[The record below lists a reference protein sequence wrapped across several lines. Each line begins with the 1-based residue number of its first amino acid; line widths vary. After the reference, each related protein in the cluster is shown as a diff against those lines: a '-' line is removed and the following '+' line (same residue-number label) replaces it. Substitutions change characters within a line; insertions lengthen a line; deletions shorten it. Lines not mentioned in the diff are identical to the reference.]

1 MKCAIYEKGKKGQI
15 VVLDGVSFGEDSK
28 DPLAKC
34 LQPSFFLITETK
46 YISDISRDKKYLVYI
61 LKDTYG
67 GELTVS
73 AEDGGW
79 WLVDINEW
87 TKEQKHKHESL
98 IESKEKKIEKL
109 QNKIEVLIE
118 VLSQHEVKF
127 ITEKQAKEIGL
138 QE

>member
-1 MKCAIYEKGKKGQI
+1 MKGAIYEKGKKGQI

-28 DPLAKC
+28 DPLAKY

-46 YISDISRDKKYLVYI
+46 YISDVSRDKKYLTYI

-67 GELTVS
+67 NELTVS
-73 AEDGGW
+73 AEEGW

-87 TKEQKHKHESL
+87 AKEQRHTHESL
-98 IESKEKKIEKL
+98 IKSKEKEIEKL
-109 QNKIEVLIE
+109 QHQIEILIE
-118 VLSQHEVKF
+118 VLNQHEVKF

>member
-1 MKCAIYEKGKKGQI
+1 MKGAIYEKGKKGQI

-28 DPLAKC
+28 DPLAKY

-46 YISDISRDKKYLVYI
+46 YISDVSRDKEYLTYI

-67 GELTVS
+67 NELTVS
-73 AEDGGW
+73 AEEGW

-98 IESKEKKIEKL
+98 IKSKEKEIEKL
-109 QNKIEVLIE
+109 QHQIEILIE
-118 VLSQHEVKF
+118 VLNQHEVKF